1 MFIMETTWYKYF
13 NYGTIA
19 IVTILLVLILADI
32 IPKDFYIP
40 LLIFTVAIFIL
51 RIAARIY
58 ISVQSKKQS

>member
-1 MFIMETTWYKYF
+1 METTWYKYF

-19 IVTILLVLILADI
+19 VVAILLVLILADL

-51 RIAARIY
+51 RIVSRIY
-58 ISVQSKKQS
+58 ITVQSKNQS